1 MRTVTTQAVVDPL
14 VCIGCTTCE
23 KVCPSESIRV
33 GPDRKAVVNRETC
46 TGCGNC
52 ESRCAVYAIKLVA
65 LEGKRF
71 IGVDW
76 TRAAREEVFSL
87 CKRAHFH
94 PEAVLCYCTG
104 TRAREVAAAIL
115 LGARTPEEVTR
126 ATGIRSGCTV
136 ECIQPIL
143 RLLTAAGIALDKAPG
158 WQWYGLTP
166 TNWDLPDSVVGNPDY
181 KKFYFEADRQL
192 MQRVVDAEGGA

>member
-1 MRTVTTQAVVDPL
+1 MRIVTTQAVVDPDI
-14 VCIGCTTCE
+14 CIGCTTCE

-33 GPDRKAVVNRETC
+33 AANRKAVVNLETC

-52 ESRCAVYAIKLVA
+52 ESRCAVFAIRLVA
-65 LEGKRF
+65 LKQKKTIE
-71 IGVDW
+71 VDW
-76 TRAAREEVFSL
+76 TRAPKEEVFSL
-87 CKRAHFH
+87 CRKARFH

-143 RLLTAAGIALDKAPG
+143 RLLTAAGITLAKAPG

-166 TNWDLPDSVVGNPDY
+166 TNWDLPESVVKNPEY

-192 MQRVVDAEGGA
+192 MQRVIDAKGGD